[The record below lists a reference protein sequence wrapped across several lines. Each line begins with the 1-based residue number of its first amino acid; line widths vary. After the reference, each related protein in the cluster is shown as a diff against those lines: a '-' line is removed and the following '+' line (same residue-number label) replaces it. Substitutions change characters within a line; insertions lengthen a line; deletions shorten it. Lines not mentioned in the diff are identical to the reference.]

1 MAEDSI
7 FHPET
12 NLLLIHTIQGELV
25 IPRDSAI
32 KSVVCGDGKTAY
44 FFGRNDDSR
53 EWFLTKKEESPNA
66 PER

>member
-1 MAEDSI
+1 MAENSI

-12 NLLLIHTIQGELV
+12 NLLLIHMIQGELV

-44 FFGRNDDSR
+44 FLNRNDDSP
-53 EWFLTKKEESPNA
+53 EWFLTKKEESP
-66 PER
+66 R